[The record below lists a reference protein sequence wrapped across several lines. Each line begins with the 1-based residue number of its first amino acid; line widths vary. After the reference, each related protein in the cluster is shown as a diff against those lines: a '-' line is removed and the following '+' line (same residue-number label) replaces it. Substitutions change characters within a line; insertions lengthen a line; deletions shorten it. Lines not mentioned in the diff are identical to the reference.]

1 MDKSLRAQIET
12 YLSHLDGLI
21 RRGRQLRDTLA
32 TGAGSTWSPPENGPS
47 SKSAIVATRVWQEDC
62 GVTINQL
69 SGGSKAHWLARWFC
83 EAFLMR
89 STAGTAVAGAAPD
102 ANVKRPIHV
111 LEQDVRYL
119 TGTDDVP
126 LPSAAW
132 HASDS
137 H

>member
-1 MDKSLRAQIET
+1 MDESLRSQVEN

-21 RRGRQLRDTLA
+21 RRGRQLRETLRKD
-32 TGAGSTWSPPENGPS
+32 PS
-47 SKSAIVATRVWQEDC
+47 NKSIIAALRVWQEDC

-69 SGGSKAHWLARWFC
+69 SGGSKAHWLARSFS